1 MCVGKSKIDSTLQN
15 SLLYLEKFKHP
26 IRLDVSSRS
35 GGLLLYTRDTLST
48 RQINCSLKPDIMYC
62 YGTKMQTRNWL
73 VLYIYR
79 NPKQDLKY
87 FLDELTNLIDLY
99 SGKFENL
106 LILGDFNES
115 CSNNILSTF
124 MQTFSLKSLIN
135 NPTCFKSKNG
145 KCIDLILTNKPSYFQ
160 NSNFFETGISDHHH
174 VSYTMLKATH
184 SKTPPKT
191 ISYRDFKNFSDQK
204 FRNDLVIAL
213 TKTQTSD
220 LNSFNAALESVLN
233 NHVSIKKKVIRGNH
247 KRHLTKALRKAI
259 MLRSFYK
266 NKYN

>member
-1 MCVGKSKIDSTLQN
+1 MCIGESKLDSTFQN
-15 SLLYLEKFKHP
+15 SLFCLDKFKHP

-48 RQINCSLKPDIMYC
+48 RQINCSLKPDIQCIAMEL
-62 YGTKMQTRNWL
+62 KMHTRNWL
-73 VLYIYR
+73 VLFIYR

-135 NPTCFKSKNG
+135 NPTCFKSKDG

-160 NSNFFETGISDHHH
+160 NSNSFETGISDHHH
-174 VSYTMLKATH
+174 VIYTMLKATH

-191 ISYRDFKNFSDQK
+191 VSYRDFKNFSDQK

-213 TKTQTSD
+213 TKTQAGD
-220 LNSFNAALESVLN
+220 LNSFNAALEFVLN
-233 NHVSIKKKVIRGNH
+233 NHAPIKKKGY
-247 KRHLTKALRKAI
+247 KGKSQT
-259 MLRSFYK
+259 SFD
-266 NKYN
+266 